1 MAMRKKSK
9 ATSWKYDG
17 RRGKRLAK
25 KLANTYERRESKD
38 VINREL
44 LRLSYDD

>member
-17 RRGKRLAK
+17 RHGKRLAK

-44 LRLSYDD
+44 RRLSYDD